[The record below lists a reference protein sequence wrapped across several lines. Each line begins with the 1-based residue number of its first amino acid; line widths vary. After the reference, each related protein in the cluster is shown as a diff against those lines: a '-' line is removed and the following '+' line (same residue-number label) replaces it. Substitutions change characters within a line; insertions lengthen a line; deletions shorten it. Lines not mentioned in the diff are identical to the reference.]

1 MTQQNL
7 VVCIVAPIDRYCF
20 ADVAQAL
27 DTSHCEILSST
38 MNTFDDRHVVTLY
51 LSGNWGVL
59 IKTESLL
66 KRMAESNS
74 WEMICQ
80 RAEPKENDRA
90 LLSYTVNCMSV
101 DKADI
106 PKHLGGFFTHKACHL
121 LSYNSSRYQST
132 HSRIHMQSVNAR
144 ILVPADS
151 NLGTLREDFYTFCD
165 DHNYEAVLDPDR
177 N

>member
-7 VVCIVAPIDRYCF
+7 VVCIVASIDRYCF
-20 ADVAQAL
+20 SDVAQAL
-27 DTSHCEILSST
+27 DTVQCEILNSN
-38 MNTFDDRHVVTLY
+38 MNTLDDRHVVTLC
-51 LSGNWGVL
+51 LTGNWGVL
-59 IKTESLL
+59 IKTESTL
-66 KRMAESNS
+66 KRMAKANQ

-80 RAEPKENDRA
+80 RTEPKENDRA
-90 LLSYTVNCMSV
+90 LLPYTVSCMSI

-106 PKHLGGFFTHKACHL
+106 PKHLGGFFAKRSCHL

-144 ILVPADS
+144 VLIPADS
-151 NLGTLREDFYTFCD
+151 SLGTLREDFYSFCD